1 MKVGIISFAHLHAN
15 SNAAC
20 LAQVPDVELAVIADS
35 DEVRLQMAVDQFGGD
50 ACTDYRELLFRDDIV
65 AVLITSPNA
74 EHKEHVIAAAQAKK
88 HILCE
93 KPIATTRADGLAM
106 VAACREHGV
115 KFQTAFPVRFSAPA
129 TALRK
134 MIRDGAVGTPLAVKA
149 TNPGRYPGGWF
160 GDPALA
166 GGGAVMDH
174 TVHVADLL
182 RWIFDAEITRVYAE
196 IDTRLHPDL
205 PVDDVATLMLTL
217 SNGVFASL
225 DPSWS
230 RPRTWPTW
238 GGLTL
243 EVIGDRGV
251 LSMDAFGQHLHLIED
266 RGPSHVFVPWAE
278 GGDLA
283 MIRSFIDAIRNDTEP
298 FVTGEDGLR
307 AMEVALCAYE
317 SAKRHEP
324 VACPDVLGDA

>member
-1 MKVGIISFAHLHAN
+1 MKVGIISFAHGHAN
-15 SNAAC
+15 GHAHC
-20 LAQVPDVELAVIADS
+20 LAQLPDVELAAIADC
-35 DEVRLQMAVDQFGGD
+35 DDVRLREAVEHFGGD
-50 ACTDYRELLFRDDIV
+50 AYVDYRDLLARDDV
-65 AVLITSPNA
+65 EAVLITSPNA
-74 EHKEHVIAAAQAKK
+74 EHREHVIAAAQAKK

-106 VAACREHGV
+106 VAACREYGV

-129 TALRK
+129 ATLRR
-134 MIRDGAVGTPLAVKA
+134 MVREGAVGTPLAVKA

-182 RWIFDAEITRVYAE
+182 RWIFEAEITQVYAE
-196 IDTRLHPDL
+196 IDTRLHPNL
-205 PVDDVATLMLTL
+205 RVDDVAIMMLSL
-217 SNGVFASL
+217 SNGIFASL

-230 RPRTWPTW
+230 RPKTWPTW
-238 GGLTL
+238 GGLTM

-251 LSMDAFGQHLHLIED
+251 ISMDAFSQNLQLVED
-266 RGPSHVFVPWAE
+266 RRPSHVFVPWAE
-278 GGDLA
+278 GGDLP
-283 MIRSFIDAIRNDTEP
+283 MIRGFVDAIRNDTDP
-298 FVTGEDGLR
+298 PVTGEDGLR

-317 SAKRHEP
+317 SAKRREP
-324 VACPDVLGDA
+324 VACPGVLAG

>member
-1 MKVGIISFAHLHAN
+1 MKVGIISFAHGHAN
-15 SNAAC
+15 GNAHC
-20 LAQVPDVELAVIADS
+20 LAQLPDVELAAIADC
-35 DEVRLQMAVDQFGGD
+35 DEARLLAAVERFGGD
-50 ACTDYRELLFRDDIV
+50 AYADYQDLLARDDIE

-74 EHKEHVIAAAQAKK
+74 EHREHVIAAAEAKK
-88 HILCE
+88 HVLCE
-93 KPIATTRADGLAM
+93 KPIATTRSDGIEM

-129 TALRK
+129 VALR
-134 MIRDGAVGTPLAVKA
+134 RLVREGAVGAPLAVKA

-182 RWIFDAEITRVYAE
+182 RWIFEAEITRVYAE
-196 IDTRLHPDL
+196 IDTRFHPDL
-205 PVDDVATLMLTL
+205 PVDDAATLLLTL

-230 RPRTWPTW
+230 RPITWPTW
-238 GGLTL
+238 GGLTM

-251 LSMDAFGQHLHLIED
+251 ISMDAFSQNLQLVED
-266 RGPSHVFVPWAE
+266 RGPSNVFVPWAE
-278 GGDLA
+278 GGDLP
-283 MIRSFIDAIRNDTEP
+283 MIRGFIEAIQNDTDP
-298 FVTGEDGLR
+298 PVTGEDGLR

-317 SAKRHEP
+317 SAKRREP
-324 VACPDVLGDA
+324 VVCPDALVG

>member
-1 MKVGIISFAHLHAN
+1 MKVGIISFAHGHAN
-15 SNAAC
+15 GNARC
-20 LAQVPDVELAVIADS
+20 LAQMPGVELAAIADCN
-35 DEVRLQMAVDQFGGD
+35 DERLREAVDQFGGD
-50 ACTDYRELLFRDDIV
+50 AYADYRDLLARDDIE

-74 EHKEHVIAAAQAKK
+74 EHWEHVIAAAEAKK

-106 VAACREHGV
+106 LTACREHGV

-129 TALRK
+129 TTLCR
-134 MIRDGAVGTPLAVKA
+134 MVREGAVGTPLAVKA

-174 TVHVADLL
+174 TVHVVDLL
-182 RWIFDAEITRVYAE
+182 RWIFEAEITQVYAE

-205 PVDDVATLMLTL
+205 PVDDVATVMLSL

-230 RPRTWPTW
+230 RPKTWPTW
-238 GGLTL
+238 GGLTM

-251 LSMDAFGQHLHLIED
+251 ISMDAFGQHLQLVED
-266 RGPSHVFVPWAE
+266 RGPSHIFVPWAE
-278 GGDLA
+278 GGDLP
-283 MIRSFIDAIRNDTEP
+283 MIRSFVDAIRNDTDP
-298 FVTGEDGLR
+298 LVTAEDGLR

-317 SAKRHEP
+317 SAKRREP
-324 VACPDVLGDA
+324 VACPGVLDD

>member
-15 SNAAC
+15 GNGQC
-20 LAQVPDVELAVIADS
+20 LRQLPNVELVAIADC
-35 DEVRLQMAVDQFGGD
+35 DEERLRAAVAQFGGE
-50 ACTDYRELLFRDDIV
+50 AYLDYRDLLARDDIE

-74 EHKEHVIAAAQAKK
+74 EHHEHVLAAAQAKK
-88 HILCE
+88 HVLCE
-93 KPIATTRADGLAM
+93 KPIATTRAAGLEM
-106 VAACREHGV
+106 VAACHEHGV
-115 KFQTAFPVRFSAPA
+115 KFQTAFPVRFSGPA
-129 TALRK
+129 ATLRQ
-134 MIRDGAVGTPLAVKA
+134 MVREGAVGTPLAVKA

-182 RWIFDAEITRVYAE
+182 RWIFDTEITQVYAE
-196 IDTRLHPDL
+196 IDTRFHPDL
-205 PVDDVATLMLTL
+205 PVDDVATVMLTL

-230 RPRTWPTW
+230 RPKTWPSW
-238 GGLTL
+238 GGLTM

-251 LSMDAFGQHLHLIED
+251 LSMDAFSQNLHLVED
-266 RGPSHVFVPWAE
+266 RGPSNVFVPWSE

-283 MIRSFIDAIRNDTEP
+283 MIRGFIDAIRNDTEP

-307 AMEVALCAYE
+307 ATEVALCAYE
-317 SAKRHEP
+317 SAKRREP
-324 VACPDVLGDA
+324 VTCPDALVG